1 MSEKDLSDTSR
12 TDWAA
17 LEAMNDE
24 SIDYSD
30 IPPLTDEFF
39 KNASLRVRI
48 PSHQVPTLPG
58 QTLDEAF
65 LQPMN
70 ITQKEL
76 AESIR
81 LPLNLVSDIVSGK
94 ACITP
99 SSSLRLAK
107 YFGNSA
113 DFWMSLQIRW
123 DLYRAQ
129 KVESE
134 ALASIQ
140 PCQLAQAG

>member
-1 MSEKDLSDTSR
+1 MD
-12 TDWAA
+12 
-17 LEAMNDE
+17 DE

-39 KNASLRVRI
+39 ENASLRVRI
-48 PSHQVPTLPG
+48 PSQRVLTPPG
-58 QTLDEAF
+58 QMLDEQF
-65 LQPMN
+65 LKPMN

-76 AESIR
+76 AESIS

-99 SSSLRLAK
+99 SLSLRLAK

-113 DFWMSLQIRW
+113 DFWMSLQMRW

-140 PCQLAQAG
+140 PRQSAQAG